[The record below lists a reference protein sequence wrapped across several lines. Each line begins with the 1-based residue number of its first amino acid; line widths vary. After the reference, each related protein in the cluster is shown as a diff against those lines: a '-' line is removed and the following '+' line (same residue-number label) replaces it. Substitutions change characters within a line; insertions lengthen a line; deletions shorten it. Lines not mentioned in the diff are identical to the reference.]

1 MVKGAKKD
9 SQHHHQPV
17 NIGILEACLIGL
29 VAAFGAVILKHGVG
43 LVGSIRVSLS
53 HDHTWLLPVI
63 GLTGGVVAGLLLQY
77 VVPEASGSGIP
88 QTKATLYGIQMP
100 LGIRLAL
107 VKLVGCIASLG
118 SGMALG
124 REGPTVHV
132 AAALSSKVSLWIRTS
147 PTHRIQLIAAGAGA
161 GLAAAFN
168 APLAGVLFVLEE
180 LLQKMSG
187 LAVGTTVVACFV
199 ASVTSRLV
207 GVHSLDVNFSELAPK
222 ATFTAYDIP
231 FVILLGIAAGII
243 GSLFN
248 KCIIQ
253 SLTFT
258 RDVVKKPFYITCGL
272 AGLLTGLILMVCPF
286 MQNYALLRQTLVEG
300 ELGIG
305 VVSQALLAQFVL
317 TVISYGSGAP
327 GGLFA
332 PSLTMGAC
340 LGHFLAIT
348 QNYFF
353 QSGGD
358 CGTFAVVGMGAVF
371 CAVARVPIT
380 AVVIIFEMTQDF
392 NVVLPLMI
400 SCIIAY
406 LVAERLDPGSLY
418 DQLLHWS
425 GIDLKE
431 SEGEDSLITR
441 LPARKFMQKN
451 IESIKQTA
459 TLQEVRQL
467 FENSRHQ
474 GFPVVDDEMRPVGI
488 ITKPDIIESNRKKL
502 PDDTS
507 IEKVM
512 TPKPITVRPDEYLS
526 GVLHLIEKFGVSR
539 IPVVERGKLVG
550 IITRSDIVSAES
562 KLIGLRTTASSSSYV
577 VYQTR
582 SAEAGQG
589 RMVVA
594 VGDPE
599 TAENLLGIAADIA
612 KIKNF
617 ELECVH
623 IITVPRDR
631 DPAESKVSDSIGRKI
646 AAKAEALGAKHEIP
660 VHTSIRVAH
669 DVGAAMAESITERDA
684 DLFLMRYS
692 SRGGAKKSQNADNI
706 VQTILKNTNCPVIL
720 LNQAAS
726 QAITGVQNVVVPVG
740 NYLEHELP
748 VRLARVFVAGSGS
761 EGVSVHLL
769 NVHEREQER
778 AQAKD
783 ESTTFDTT
791 YTKLKKKLDFDIH
804 RMATDANSP
813 TKLLSAM
820 KDNDHCDLM
829 IMGMPRK
836 SLLKSM
842 YKGAFKRSL
851 EKIEGYTLIITASK
865 YEQVYKRKTN
875 A

>member
-231 FVILLGIAAGII
+231 FVILLGIAAGVI

-305 VVSQALLAQFVL
+305 VVSQALLAGIVGGFGRGFSANANSVFSGVTTNADGTLAYTFVESL
-317 TVISYGSGAP
+317 KATYPYYYVRFL
-327 GGLFA
+327 GGL
-332 PSLTMGAC
+332 
-340 LGHFLAIT
+340 
-348 QNYFF
+348 
-353 QSGGD
+353 
-358 CGTFAVVGMGAVF
+358 
-371 CAVARVPIT
+371 
-380 AVVIIFEMTQDF
+380 
-392 NVVLPLMI
+392 
-400 SCIIAY
+400 
-406 LVAERLDPGSLY
+406 LV
-418 DQLLHWS
+418 
-425 GIDLKE
+425 
-431 SEGEDSLITR
+431 
-441 LPARKFMQKN
+441 
-451 IESIKQTA
+451 
-459 TLQEVRQL
+459 
-467 FENSRHQ
+467 
-474 GFPVVDDEMRPVGI
+474 
-488 ITKPDIIESNRKKL
+488 
-502 PDDTS
+502 
-507 IEKVM
+507 
-512 TPKPITVRPDEYLS
+512 LS
-526 GVLHLIEKFGVSR
+526 GMFIMLWNMW
-539 IPVVERGKLVG
+539 
-550 IITRSDIVSAES
+550 
-562 KLIGLRTTASSSSYV
+562 RTAQMARDTA
-577 VYQTR
+577 
-582 SAEAGQG
+582 
-589 RMVVA
+589 
-594 VGDPE
+594 P
-599 TAENLLGIAADIA
+599 
-612 KIKNF
+612 
-617 ELECVH
+617 
-623 IITVPRDR
+623 
-631 DPAESKVSDSIGRKI
+631 
-646 AAKAEALGAKHEIP
+646 
-660 VHTSIRVAH
+660 
-669 DVGAAMAESITERDA
+669 
-684 DLFLMRYS
+684 
-692 SRGGAKKSQNADNI
+692 
-706 VQTILKNTNCPVIL
+706 
-720 LNQAAS
+720 
-726 QAITGVQNVVVPVG
+726 VVVPAPA
-740 NYLEHELP
+740 H
-748 VRLARVFVAGSGS
+748 A
-761 EGVSVHLL
+761 
-769 NVHEREQER
+769 
-778 AQAKD
+778 
-783 ESTTFDTT
+783 
-791 YTKLKKKLDFDIH
+791 
-804 RMATDANSP
+804 
-813 TKLLSAM
+813 
-820 KDNDHCDLM
+820 
-829 IMGMPRK
+829 
-836 SLLKSM
+836 
-842 YKGAFKRSL
+842 
-851 EKIEGYTLIITASK
+851 
-865 YEQVYKRKTN
+865 
-875 A
+875 